1 MPSLVSNP
9 LKGVPT
15 PRGPNMDGI
24 NQAKDGVTGMLG
36 TTNHGRKELDE
47 LLLRVENIE
56 RDCETEK
63 RELELAE
70 VRDDF
75 IRLKRSMYNDLM
87 ELKDMIRYRHN
98 IQQKSGNTVEAIQKG
113 AKITEKLN
121 ALDMDFVKLK
131 EVFKKQ
137 TKQKRVNEVEL
148 DVRFKDMQ
156 ILKRQ
161 LEESRMLAKSS
172 NQYSDEEIQTI
183 TDFRAQMKEL
193 GVEIPKAE
201 HRELMD
207 DERDALARWD
217 ERDKRLDE
225 GLDDVGNVVD
235 RLGELAITIGEKA
248 DRQAVVVQG
257 LTAQANEAN
266 EELVEMNTKLK
277 NVLTSAGGVNFFC
290 KLLLA
295 IILVFEVSFLISR
308 ITQVIKGS

>member
-1 MPSLVSNP
+1 
-9 LKGVPT
+9 
-15 PRGPNMDGI
+15 MDGI